1 VREVARSVALS
12 AFVAQCYK
20 NRQQVIVVLDL
31 GAPGAAQ
38 KIATRHLEKLAKDET
53 FNAETAETAEKH

>member
-1 VREVARSVALS
+1 MALS